1 MVCALIAEKGF
12 QMKKTAKVVVAIILF
27 VSLATGIGF
36 LAQTRSDSSKPFK
49 IVTTVFPA
57 YDFTRAVVGD
67 NANISLLV
75 PPGSETHSYEPS
87 PQDISAIQQCDLFIY
102 VGGESESWVDKI
114 TIDLDKS
121 KTRLIKM
128 LDVSDALEEEIVEG
142 MESNEHIDEAEYDEH
157 VWTSPLNAI
166 KIVNAIRDAV
176 TDIDLDNADIYRSN
190 ADNYTSKLRDL
201 DQDFRTM
208 VEKSKRHLIIFGDRF
223 PFRYLTEEY
232 GLQYF
237 AAFPGCSEQTE
248 ASAATIAF
256 LISKINSSKLHYIF
270 TVEFSNQEIAK
281 TIAAETGAEI
291 LELHSLHNVSKADF
305 DSGKTYLEIMRTNLD
320 NLEKALN

>member
-1 MVCALIAEKGF
+1 
-12 QMKKTAKVVVAIILF
+12 MKRTTKVIVAIILF
-27 VSLATGIGF
+27 VGLATGIGF

-57 YDFTRAVVGD
+57 YDFARAVVGN

-142 MESNEHIDEAEYDEH
+142 MESNEHIYEAEYDEH

-176 TDIDLDNADIYRSN
+176 TDIDLGNADIYRSN

-208 VEKSKRHLIIFGDRF
+208 VEKSKRRLIIFGDRF

>member
-1 MVCALIAEKGF
+1 
-12 QMKKTAKVVVAIILF
+12 MKRTTKVIVAIILF
-27 VSLATGIGF
+27 VGLATGIGF

-57 YDFTRAVVGD
+57 YDFARAVVGN

-142 MESNEHIDEAEYDEH
+142 MESNEHIYEAEYDEH

-176 TDIDLDNADIYRSN
+176 TDIDLGNADIYRSN